1 MGLKEN
7 LSRLSPN
14 EFLEK
19 MQDMFQMYQESQ
31 DDYYEEGLN
40 EARKDLRNSDS
51 SYNTSDPYSSI
62 LNLSDIKKTMSSIIR
77 FIERLYAGSKNR
89 KADAKQAGD
98 HMKEL
103 LKSISLKEK
112 YKVDNLYDLVY
123 MLVDVDYQLSR
134 TKVDPLIVKHWSRE
148 R

>member
-1 MGLKEN
+1 MGLREN

-31 DDYYEEGLN
+31 EDYYEEGIN
-40 EARKDLRNSDS
+40 EARKNLRNSDS
-51 SYNTSDPYSSI
+51 SYNKFSGWNGI
-62 LNLSDIKKTMSSIIR
+62 VNLSDIKKTMSSIIR

-89 KADAKQAGD
+89 KADDKQASD
-98 HMKEL
+98 HMNEL
-103 LKSISLKEK
+103 LKSVSLKQA
-112 YKVDNLYDLVY
+112 YKVNNLNDLVY
-123 MLVDVDYQLSR
+123 MLVDVDYQLGK
-134 TKVDPLIVKHWSRE
+134 TEVDPLIAKHWSRE

>member
-31 DDYYEEGLN
+31 NDYYEEGLN

-51 SYNTSDPYSSI
+51 SYNKSYGYNTI
-62 LNLSDIKKTMSSIIR
+62 VNLKDNKKTMSSIIR

-89 KADAKQAGD
+89 KADEKQASD
-98 HMKEL
+98 HMEEL

-112 YKVDNLYDLVY
+112 HKVDNLYDLVY
-123 MLVDVDYQLSR
+123 MLVDVDYQLSK